1 MRFSHCGRD
10 PSEVKQPSQEAAS
23 EEIPIENRKCLGSLS
38 LLALLRLEKDE
49 EWEGGTAPETEI
61 QSYRKPRARLRL
73 KTERDTHDPNAGR
86 DAGRERVRAKT
97 QPAASSHF
105 LALLRIQ
112 RRCLLLISF
121 NGSC

>member
-49 EWEGGTAPETEI
+49 EWEGGTAPETETK
-61 QSYRKPRARLRL
+61 S
-73 KTERDTHDPNAGR
+73 KTQTKN
-86 DAGRERVRAKT
+86 RERH
-97 QPAASSHF
+97 S
-105 LALLRIQ
+105 
-112 RRCLLLISF
+112 
-121 NGSC
+121 

>member
-49 EWEGGTAPETEI
+49 EWEGE
-61 QSYRKPRARLRL
+61 QRQRQRPRARLRL